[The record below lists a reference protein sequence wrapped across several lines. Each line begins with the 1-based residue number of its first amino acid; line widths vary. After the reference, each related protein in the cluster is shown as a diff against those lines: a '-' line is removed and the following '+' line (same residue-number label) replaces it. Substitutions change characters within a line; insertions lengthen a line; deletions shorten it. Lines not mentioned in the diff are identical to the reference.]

1 MADVT
6 IRISA
11 EAKDRL
17 TVVAAAEG
25 LSLRDH
31 LVRLSQRRPTPPAP
45 VAPVVSC
52 EQALAALF
60 AWSGYAPTPSEE
72 AEIDRELERR
82 IAKAMGCHPQ
92 ER

>member
-6 IRISA
+6 IRIAA

-17 TVVAAAEG
+17 TAVAAAEG
-25 LSLRDH
+25 LSLRDY
-31 LVRLSQRRPTPPAP
+31 LIQLSQRPPRPSAP
-45 VAPVVSC
+45 VALPAPVVSS

-82 IAKAMGCHPQ
+82 IAKAMG
-92 ER
+92 R